1 MVRREEIKISL
12 TVSPLVNNV
21 NLHMNRRSLLLMFV
35 LLLGASLS
43 SLHAEAKAYDLV
55 KYQGKAGG
63 VTIAF
68 DFADGYPEASELKV
82 TEAPSKRPVVFRLDG
97 LGPNHFAPVKGG
109 GTVKSVTL
117 TVDMEARAPAK
128 VEGSYEAGGKTV
140 SFTLIK
146 KK

>member
-1 MVRREEIKISL
+1 
-12 TVSPLVNNV
+12 
-21 NLHMNRRSLLLMFV
+21 MNRRTLLLMFA
-35 LLLGASLS
+35 LWLSASLS
-43 SLHAEAKAYDLV
+43 FVHAEGKAYELV

-82 TEAPSKRPVVFRLDG
+82 TEASSKKPTVFRLDG
-97 LGPNHFAPVKGG
+97 LGPNHFAPVKGS

-117 TVDMEARAPAK
+117 KNFDMEAAAPAK
-128 VEGSYEAGGKTV
+128 VEGSYEAGGKEV
-140 SFTLIK
+140 AFTLTK

>member
-1 MVRREEIKISL
+1 
-12 TVSPLVNNV
+12 
-21 NLHMNRRSLLLMFV
+21 MNRRTLLLMFV
-35 LLLGASLS
+35 LWLSASLS
-43 SLHAEAKAYDLV
+43 LVHAEGKAYDLV

-68 DFADGYPEASELKV
+68 DFADGYSEASELKV
-82 TEAPSKRPVVFRLDG
+82 TEANSKKPTVFRLDG

-117 TVDMEARAPAK
+117 KIDMEAAAPAK

-140 SFTLIK
+140 AFTLTK